1 MHRFF
6 IPPHSLAGEMV
17 AFPPETAR
25 QISRVLRLGVGA
37 QVQALDGLGMQYTL
51 ELLSVQPTEVTG
63 RVLCS
68 EHADGEPQT
77 RLHLLVALT
86 QREKFELIL
95 QKCTEVGAAA
105 FTPLLTSR
113 SLVQKPAEVMGKYPR
128 WHKILQEAAEQSH
141 RGVVP
146 LLHPV
151 TEFKAALGLE
161 PGMRG
166 IFLWEG
172 EQHTSLRSTLA
183 ARAPGELRLLVGPE
197 GGFSEAEAELAQQ
210 AGYASASLGKRILRM
225 ETAAIVAAGIVL
237 YELG

>member
-6 IPPHSLAGEMV
+6 VPPQSLAGEMV

-63 RVLCS
+63 RVLRA

-113 SLVQKPAEVMGKYPR
+113 SLVQKPAEVMEKYPR

-141 RGVVP
+141 RGIVP

-183 ARAPGELRLLVGPE
+183 ARTPGELRLLVGPE
-197 GGFSEAEAELAQQ
+197 GGFSEAEAVLAQQ